1 MKYTIPLSE
10 DKIRSQSNKM
20 LFGGGVV
27 EKGIPPTATN
37 QSALNTGYT
46 TGSAIYFKTENS
58 SSKARNKNL
67 GPVFIESTIDDG
79 FDNYEYIEK

>member
-1 MKYTIPLSE
+1 MKYTIPLTQ

-37 QSALNTGYT
+37 YWGLDSNKGRP
-46 TGSAIYFKTENS
+46 SR
-58 SSKARNKNL
+58 SKAGMTLKL
-67 GPVFIESTIDDG
+67 
-79 FDNYEYIEK
+79 K

>member
-37 QSALNTGYT
+37 YWGLSSNRGRHLRAKANMEETETETPSAYT
-46 TGSAIYFKTENS
+46 F
-58 SSKARNKNL
+58 
-67 GPVFIESTIDDG
+67 
-79 FDNYEYIEK
+79 

>member
-10 DKIRSQSNKM
+10 DKIRAQSNKI

-37 QSALNTGYT
+37 YWKLAGN
-46 TGSAIYFKTENS
+46 GSGPLRT
-58 SSKARNKNL
+58 KAGMTLKL
-67 GPVFIESTIDDG
+67 
-79 FDNYEYIEK
+79 K